1 MKPLIIA
8 TIIIVVGVIIFTV
21 IEEKIKYKDYEKEE
35 LSEQDKTMKTLRIL
49 IYIIIALLLP
59 TLIYKILL
67 WTAILKRWLF
77 SEHWKL
83 WKDTS
88 HSFQHSENEPTL
100 MKTAFSNFPI
110 LTYLI
115 KTKALGENISQGK
128 FVK

>member
-67 WTAILKRWLF
+67 WTAILKR
-77 SEHWKL
+77 
-83 WKDTS
+83 
-88 HSFQHSENEPTL
+88 
-100 MKTAFSNFPI
+100 
-110 LTYLI
+110 
-115 KTKALGENISQGK
+115 
-128 FVK
+128 